1 MQGSGCVQRVSRSK
15 ELIRK
20 IVLRSHK
27 TIAMTVGLAA
37 VLITLSSSRAD
48 NAPRASVTSLQSGY
62 RPSRFVH
69 EKKEHQKIDCASCH
83 AGANTKPA
91 RYDRSAT
98 SGGPRSAR
106 TDQPM
111 ARDFPHSDCVRC
123 HNFAAEF
130 FKTLFGK
137 PSGFCS
143 VCHENRRI
151 SKADTALWS
160 GPLTRG
166 DQSDFGDIFS
176 HNSHRKALAP
186 EQRVVPVTAGP
197 NAGYGTQF
205 RSAMAARC
213 TDCHLA
219 IQKPARD
226 EKDMR
231 TEKSHPTCFV
241 CHGGAAPEP
250 RRVPASQ
257 FPYETDCAACHGL
270 RATGQASPAAPL
282 FGSIKDFRHNDHD
295 IDITPK
301 KRSDFPLPTAPD
313 YMCDQCH
320 RPAGASEKLS
330 DIRLPGASYCTRCH
344 IDDRPG
350 LPSKLSN
357 EVLMKLTRQ

>member
-1 MQGSGCVQRVSRSK
+1 VTRSFKDSFDNVTVSAKRLLLAPL
-15 ELIRK
+15 LIA
-20 IVLRSHK
+20 VYF
-27 TIAMTVGLAA
+27 LA
-37 VLITLSSSRAD
+37 IHSRAD
-48 NAPRASVTSLQSGY
+48 TLAPGAQSTTIDV
-62 RPSRFVH
+62 RPARFVH
-69 EKKEHQKIDCASCH
+69 EEKEHQRIQCISCH
-83 AGANTKPA
+83 GASKA
-91 RYDRSAT
+91 
-98 SGGPRSAR
+98 SGGA
-106 TDQPM
+106 TDRPM
-111 ARDFPHSDCVRC
+111 ARDFPHSNCVRC

-130 FKTLFGK
+130 FKTAFGK

-205 RSAMAARC
+205 RSGMAARC

-313 YMCDQCH
+313 YICDQCH